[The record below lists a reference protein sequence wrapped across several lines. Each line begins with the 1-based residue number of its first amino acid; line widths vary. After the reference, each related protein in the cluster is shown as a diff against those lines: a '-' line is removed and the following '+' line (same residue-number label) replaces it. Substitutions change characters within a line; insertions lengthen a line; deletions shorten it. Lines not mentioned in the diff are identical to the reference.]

1 MSVRNAHDSEV
12 MMRMIVHGLQ
22 EKKGKDLISIDL
34 RKVGSSFADFF
45 VICHGGSNRQI
56 DALADSV
63 EEIMSKSLKEK
74 PSHREGENGSDWV
87 LLDYYSVI
95 VNIFSESQRSFYGLE
110 ELWGD
115 GEIIEHGE

>member
-1 MSVRNAHDSEV
+1 MAVRNAHDSEV
-12 MMRMIVHGLQ
+12 MMKMVVHGLQ
-22 EKKGKDLISIDL
+22 EKKGKDIISIDL

-63 EEIMSKSLKEK
+63 EEVMLKSLKEK
-74 PSHREGENGSDWV
+74 PSHREGKNGSDWV
-87 LLDYYSVI
+87 LLDYYSVV